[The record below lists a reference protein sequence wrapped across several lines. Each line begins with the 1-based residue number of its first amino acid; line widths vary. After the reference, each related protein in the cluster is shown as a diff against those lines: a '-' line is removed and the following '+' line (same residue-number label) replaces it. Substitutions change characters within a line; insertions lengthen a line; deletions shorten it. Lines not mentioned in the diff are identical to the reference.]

1 MTTTA
6 DSKFRSRKFMISV
19 FGLIVSSAALFTG
32 HMADS
37 QYVAA
42 LAFILGLYG
51 AADVTEKRGVNK

>member
-1 MTTTA
+1 
-6 DSKFRSRKFMISV
+6 MISV